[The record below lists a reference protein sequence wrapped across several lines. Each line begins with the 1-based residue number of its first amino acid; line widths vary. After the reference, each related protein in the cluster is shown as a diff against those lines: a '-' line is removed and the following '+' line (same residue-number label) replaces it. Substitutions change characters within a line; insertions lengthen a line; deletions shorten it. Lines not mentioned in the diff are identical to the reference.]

1 MRFQG
6 QEDKGKAVKKENQ
19 VHFSFYKFLSSA
31 AFMTFCRFDVAWIKK
46 KKQICIAMLN
56 LTSHLLPLFRGWYS
70 EMFDNG
76 SSLDN
81 FLRHD

>member
-31 AFMTFCRFDVAWIKK
+31 GFMTF
-46 KKQICIAMLN
+46 
-56 LTSHLLPLFRGWYS
+56 
-70 EMFDNG
+70 
-76 SSLDN
+76 
-81 FLRHD
+81 

>member
-31 AFMTFCRFDVAWIKK
+31 CFMTFCRFDVAWIKK
-46 KKQICIAMLN
+46 KQICIAMLN
-56 LTSHLLPLFRGWYS
+56 LTSHSLPLYRG
-70 EMFDNG
+70 
-76 SSLDN
+76 
-81 FLRHD
+81 